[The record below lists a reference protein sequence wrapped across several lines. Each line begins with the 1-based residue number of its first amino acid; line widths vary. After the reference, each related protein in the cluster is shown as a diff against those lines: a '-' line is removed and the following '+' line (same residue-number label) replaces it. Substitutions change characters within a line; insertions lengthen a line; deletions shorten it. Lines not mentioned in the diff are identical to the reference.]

1 MDKKIFFL
9 DLDGTTL
16 RDDKSIPEVNITAIH
31 EALKNGHAVAIASG
45 RPLVTAQ
52 RIAKRLDMMRKGCY
66 LISFNGAMI
75 CDLGNGRILSD
86 RRMPDEYAV
95 YLLSEA
101 KREGV
106 YMHAYDEE
114 YFLTEQLCPE
124 SEFYKKTTGTPCRVV
139 PDLFDLTSLNTP
151 KLLSVSL
158 SGHEPLLRFQQEH
171 LAWAEGKCVGFFS
184 SPEVLEYCYYKAIKE
199 QGISFLE
206 TYLGIA
212 HENTIAVGD
221 AENDLSMIRSAGIGV
236 AMNNASEEVREQAD
250 YVTTLDNNEGGVAE
264 VLIKF
269 G

>member
-1 MDKKIFFL
+1 MYKKIFFL

-31 EALKNGHAVAIASG
+31 EALEKGHAVAIASG
-45 RPLVTAQ
+45 RPPVTAQ
-52 RIAKRLDMMRKGCY
+52 RIAQKLNMMRKGCY
-66 LISFNGAMI
+66 LISFNGAII
-75 CDLGNGRILSD
+75 CDLESGRILSD
-86 RRMPDEYAV
+86 QRMPDEYAV

-101 KREGV
+101 KREGI
-106 YMHAYDEE
+106 YMHAYDDE
-114 YFLTEQLCPE
+114 YFLTEEICPE

-139 PDLFDLTSLNTP
+139 PDLFDLTHLNTP

-158 SGHEPLLRFQQEH
+158 SGQEPLLLFQQEH
-171 LAWAEGKCVGFFS
+171 KAWAEGKCVGFFS

-199 QGISFLE
+199 QGILFLE
-206 TYLGIA
+206 SYLGID

-236 AMNNASEEVREQAD
+236 AMKNASAEVREQAD
-250 YVTTLDNNEGGVAE
+250 YVTSHDNNGGGVAE
-264 VLIKF
+264 VLGKF